1 MGHSQFNF
9 KSSGVRQDNRK
20 FTKKVSVLR
29 PIGIKTPMSIDDDIF
44 KMHNDPI
51 SQLSDNFR
59 NLILTNFGERL
70 GRYNFGANL
79 RSLVYEY
86 STNPDFESIVEKQIV
101 DATDKFIPQI
111 KIVSVNSQRIDTNE
125 KNELN
130 KIGLAKI
137 TLRIIYNIPTLKTR
151 NLGMEV
157 DLFVGG

>member
-1 MGHSQFNF
+1 MGHSQFKF

-20 FTKKVSVLR
+20 FTKKVRVLR
-29 PIGIKTPMSIDDDIF
+29 PIGIKTPMSLGDDIF

-70 GRYNFGANL
+70 GRYDFGANL

-86 STNPDFESIVEKQIV
+86 SGNSDFEAIVEKQIV
-101 DATDKFIPQI
+101 DAADKFIPQI
-111 KIVSVNSQRIDTNE
+111 KIISVASQRIETNE
-125 KNELN
+125 KNSLN
-130 KIGLAKI
+130 KLGLAKI

-151 NLGMEV
+151 NLGIEV

>member
-1 MGHSQFNF
+1 MGHSQFKF

-20 FTKKVSVLR
+20 FTKKVRVLR
-29 PIGIKTPMSIDDDIF
+29 PIGIKTPMSLGDDIF

-70 GRYNFGANL
+70 GRYSFGANL

-86 STNPDFESIVEKQIV
+86 SGNSDFEAIVEKQIV

-111 KIVSVNSQRIDTNE
+111 KIISVTSQRIETNE
-125 KNELN
+125 KNSLN
-130 KIGLAKI
+130 KLGLAKI

-151 NLGMEV
+151 NLGVEV